1 MAAPSYIVRDT
12 LKLALK
18 RKPTDDS
25 VNELLDIAISG
36 SARAI
41 YRKTGK
47 RRFDKDAV
55 PATRLI
61 ATRRRVVWDR
71 DWCEFRLMVPDIASS
86 VGLIVKSEDGVTT
99 FPAVPILPDDPT
111 SEPITNLRLSAW
123 PERVQLTAQFGWPEV
138 PGDIVQAQLLQ
149 AMRYYRRKDSP
160 EGIAGSAEWGLVR
173 VPRLDPD
180 VAEMIEDYCF
190 PAVA

>member
-1 MAAPSYIVRDT
+1 MAIPSYITRDI
-12 LKLALK
+12 LKEALK
-18 RKPTDDS
+18 RKAADTSADD
-25 VNELLDIAISG
+25 LLDIAIDG

-47 RRFDKDAV
+47 RRFDMDAA
-55 PATRLI
+55 PSSRTLPTRN
-61 ATRRRVVWDR
+61 RMVWDR
-71 DWCEFRLMVPDIASS
+71 EWEKYRLMVPDIATETGLLVQS
-86 VGLIVKSEDGVTT
+86 VDAGSTWTHEVVE
-99 FPAVPILPDDPT
+99 PDDP
-111 SEPITNLRLSAW
+111 SEPITNLLLSAA
-123 PERVQLTAQFGWPEV
+123 PTKVLVTATFGWPEV

-160 EGIAGSAEWGLVR
+160 EGIAGSAEWGLFR

-190 PAVA
+190 PAVC